1 MFNLLEAQCRD
12 VQTDPNS
19 CTEPDGLMLKALYLL
34 RENHQRMRGSP
45 AMWKHL
51 HPPYTVGWVQVMMQ
65 PGEQGLSLGLPVP
78 EHWFMPSSSRLI
90 AGCCCCCC
98 RPSLTASSSPSMP
111 LLYLGHAKVNMPIE
125 IKQHFA

>member
-45 AMWKHL
+45 VTWKQL
-51 HPPYTVGWVQVMMQ
+51 HPPYAMEWVQVMTQ
-65 PGEQGLSLGLPVP
+65 PGEQGAQSGPP
-78 EHWFMPSSSRLI
+78 GS
-90 AGCCCCCC
+90 
-98 RPSLTASSSPSMP
+98 
-111 LLYLGHAKVNMPIE
+111 
-125 IKQHFA
+125 